1 MAMKITHENDSV
13 TEKKREMRIGLRI
26 SVTDRSQITNSSADT
41 QILKWRTTWGNLCSI
56 FLSLRDFDYLPP
68 FFCLDYLHRRTPRFS
83 FARLRASTA
92 SMVGWFITTYA
103 PSPDNSSTADRT
115 CMQGTAPLLK
125 PRRGRPSQPRGSAW
139 PPSKCY

>member
-56 FLSLRDFDYLPP
+56 FLSLRDFDYLPRL
-68 FFCLDYLHRRTPRFS
+68 FFVSITSTAERRACGR
-83 FARLRASTA
+83 ARLRASAA
-92 SMVGWFITTYA
+92 SDGWVDYNHLRA
-103 PSPDNSSTADRT
+103 ESR
-115 CMQGTAPLLK
+115 
-125 PRRGRPSQPRGSAW
+125 
-139 PPSKCY
+139 